1 MLPPL
6 FQPRA
11 SKASKRLQ
19 PPRVDKICQRVSD
32 CFRKCINSTNKP
44 LNPTSRPLNHR
55 PASARLR
62 PAHKGRFAGLAKR
75 FLVRASLSI
84 QPRCLSFLTIT
95 VALTAG
101 LLGCLTV
108 SSSKGPIP
116 DSSPGSTLAS
126 TTTNGRTD
134 NVQGFSAK
142 TAQIQGVNAGQ
153 AAIASAHPLATQAG
167 LDILKQGGNAFDA
180 AIAVAATLGVVEP
193 YSAGIG
199 GGGFWLLYDVD
210 GLDNQGE
217 PLSTDPRKRHYRFL
231 DAREKAPGA
240 AHRTLYQNAQ
250 GDVIPQLSTKGPLA
264 AAIPGQAAAF
274 VALADKYGQLPL
286 STSLA
291 PAIKHAQQG
300 FAVGRLYVNYLQR
313 SGYRMRDYPESRT
326 IFYKRQANGQ
336 YAIPKVGDRIIQI
349 DLANTLKALAAQ
361 GFAGFYQGEVAER
374 MVAAVRTHGGIW
386 TLDDLAQYQV
396 IERDP
401 IRFDIGEY
409 QFISAPPPSSGGV
422 ALATLLN
429 VLDLKQY
436 WQLESPL
443 DQTHLLIEAMRLA
456 YRDRAAFLGD
466 SDFVEVDLD
475 KLTSRTHANT
485 LASKISM
492 EVALQS
498 ADLGEPLALHQGQH
512 TTHFSIMD
520 QYGNKVAAT
529 LSINLSFGSGFV
541 AKDTGVLLNNEMDD
555 FSAKPGVP
563 NAFGL
568 IGSEANA
575 IAAYKRPLSSMTPT
589 MIASDHGVAVL
600 GGPGGSRIIS
610 MVLLAA
616 LEHMAGNPLQDWVAR
631 PRLHHQYLPDKV
643 VFEATDNQQALNPA
657 LQQGLRARGHQLSPT
672 RRNYGNM
679 QVLWWDANSLSLSAA
694 SDPRGEGQAKA
705 LAIVLAPLPIPPY
718 SSPDHQQALAKKSA
732 TATQKNRSL
741 ETKPQDSEIPE
752 PVLQY

>member
-1 MLPPL
+1 MFPPL
-6 FQPRA
+6 FRL
-11 SKASKRLQ
+11 STSVTSKRLQ
-19 PPRVDKICQRVSD
+19 LSTPLQRSHLWVKRRLVKTRLAAAPGYLL
-32 CFRKCINSTNKP
+32 C
-44 LNPTSRPLNHR
+44 
-55 PASARLR
+55 SAL
-62 PAHKGRFAGLAKR
+62 
-75 FLVRASLSI
+75 I
-84 QPRCLSFLTIT
+84 
-95 VALTAG
+95 VALTTG
-101 LLGCLTV
+101 VLGCAAV
-108 SSSKGPIP
+108 SSSQAP
-116 DSSPGSTLAS
+116 TR
-126 TTTNGRTD
+126 TTAGRTD
-134 NVQGFSAK
+134 NLQGTSAK
-142 TAQIQGVNAGQ
+142 VAQIQGVNAGQ

-217 PLSTDPRKRHYRFL
+217 LLSSDPNKRHYRFL

-240 AHRTLYQNAQ
+240 AHRTLYQDDQ
-250 GDVIPQLSTKGPLA
+250 GNVIPQLSTKGPLA

-274 VALADKYGQLPL
+274 AALANKYGQLPL
-286 STSLA
+286 SASLA
-291 PAIKHAQQG
+291 SAIKYAQQG
-300 FAVGRLYVNYLQR
+300 FAVGQLYVNYLQR
-313 SGYRMRDYPESRT
+313 SGYRMRDYPESRA

-336 YAIPKVGDRIIQI
+336 YAVPKVGDRIIQA
-349 DLANTLKALAAQ
+349 DLAKTLQALATQ
-361 GFAGFYQGEVAER
+361 GFAGFYQGEIAEQ

-401 IRFDIGEY
+401 IRFDINGH

-422 ALATLLN
+422 ALATMLN
-429 VLDLKQY
+429 ILDLKDY
-436 WQLESPL
+436 WQLPSPL

-466 SDFVEVDLD
+466 SDFVEVDLN
-475 KLTSRTHANT
+475 KLTSRAHAST
-485 LASKISM
+485 LANKISM
-492 EVALQS
+492 DVALNS
-498 ADLGEPLALHQGQH
+498 TDLGLPLALHQGQH

-541 AKDTGVLLNNEMDD
+541 AKGTGVLLNNEMDD

-575 IAAYKRPLSSMTPT
+575 IAAHKRPLSSMTPT
-589 MIASDHGVAVL
+589 MIASDQGVAVL
-600 GGPGGSRIIS
+600 GGPGGSRIIT

-616 LEHMAGNPLQDWVAR
+616 LEHMAGHPVQAWVAR
-631 PRLHHQYLPDKV
+631 PRLHHQYLPDKL
-643 VFEATDNQQALNPA
+643 VFEATDNQQALNPS

-672 RRNYGNM
+672 RRSYGNM
-679 QVLWWDANSLSLSAA
+679 HALWWDANSLNLSAA
-694 SDPRGEGQAKA
+694 SDPRGEGQAQV
-705 LAIVLAPLPIPPY
+705 LAIPLAPLPIPPY
-718 SSPDHQQALAKKSA
+718 RTPDHQQALAKKSA
-732 TATQKNRSL
+732 VDAEKNRSL
-741 ETKPQDSEIPE
+741 ETKPADSEIPE